1 MDLSFSPEDEAFR
14 KEVKDFIAE
23 HYTDD
28 IRDQVSRSKN
38 GYIDKHLHVKWQKS
52 LAKKGWAT
60 PNWPVEHGGPGFNAT
75 QKYIF
80 DVEMSGAHVPHTVPF
95 GITMV
100 APVIMKFGTEEQKQK
115 FLPDI
120 QETNVWWCQGYSEP
134 GSGSDLASLQMKAE
148 NKGDHYVL
156 NGSKIWTS
164 VAQHADWI
172 FCLVRT
178 SNEGKRQE
186 GISFVLVPMD
196 SPGVKVE
203 PIVCLDGSPA
213 PHQEVNQ
220 VFFDDV
226 KIPIENRIGEENKGW
241 TYAKYLLEFER
252 GNAYSPGLYHS
263 LQNIRK
269 IAADTV
275 VDGGKLI
282 DQPEFK
288 SKVSDIEN
296 QVRAMEFTELRIF
309 SALSTGGNVGPESSL
324 LKCRGTELQQACTEL
339 ALEAVGSY
347 AQPYVEDTL
356 IQSNEPD
363 VGPSYAKTIAPYYF
377 SVRKTSIFAGSN
389 EVQRNIMAKAV
400 LGL

>member
-1 MDLSFSPEDEAFR
+1 MDLTFSPEDETFR
-14 KEVKDFIAE
+14 TEVKDFIA
-23 HYTDD
+23 HAYTDD
-28 IRDQVSRSKN
+28 IRDQISRTKN
-38 GYIDKHLHVKWQKS
+38 GYIDKHLHIKWQKS
-52 LAKKGWAT
+52 LYEKGWSA
-60 PNWPVEHGGPGFNAT
+60 PNWPVEHGGPGFTPT

-80 DVEMSGAHVPHTVPF
+80 NVEMSRAEVPHTIAF

-100 APVIMKFGTEEQKQK
+100 APVIMKFGTDEQKKK

-120 QETNVWWCQGYSEP
+120 LATNVWWCQGYSEP

-148 NKGDHYVL
+148 NKGDHYLL

-178 SNEGKRQE
+178 SNEGKRQA

-196 SPGVKVE
+196 SPGITVE

-226 KIPIENRIGEENKGW
+226 KIPMENRIGEENKGW

-252 GNAYSPGLYHS
+252 GNAYSPGLYNA
-263 LQNIRK
+263 LEGVRNIAGESIVDGKPLIEMPEFASK
-269 IAADTV
+269 IA
-275 VDGGKLI
+275 
-282 DQPEFK
+282 
-288 SKVSDIEN
+288 DIET
-296 QVRAMEFTELRIF
+296 QITAMEFTELRIF
-309 SALSTGGNVGPESSL
+309 SALSAGKNVGPESSL

-339 ALEAVGSY
+339 ALEAVGAYS
-347 AQPYVEDTL
+347 QPFIVDTL

-377 SVRKTSIFAGSN
+377 NARKTSIFAGSN